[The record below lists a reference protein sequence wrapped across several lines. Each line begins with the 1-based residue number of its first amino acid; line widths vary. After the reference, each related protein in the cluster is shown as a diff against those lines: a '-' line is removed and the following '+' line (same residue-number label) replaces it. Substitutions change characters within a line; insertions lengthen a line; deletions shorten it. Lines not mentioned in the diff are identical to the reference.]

1 MVKQIQGAGGA
12 KPVRKA
18 TKTQDIKTAQKTSQS
33 NVQMQRDKT
42 DAYIETESY
51 LQNCK
56 NRWYGFTGNH
66 GSNAT
71 KEENE
76 KYAKWQ
82 RLNNVVN
89 KTDYIINDDGSVRFV
104 FKDSINVEDFKEVFE
119 IGDGYLRDYL
129 KTKHENGLKD
139 GTVHAQYTNGAK
151 TEAEQRAV
159 YNSSG
164 NGAVIRYS
172 DGYIETKGPKG
183 GWFNRSKIVDHPD
196 YRGMT
201 LGPSDNEKLFTFGQ
215 SFFDPYKD

>member
-1 MVKQIQGAGGA
+1 MVKQVQGAGGA
-12 KPVRKA
+12 KPVNKTVKA
-18 TKTQDIKTAQKTSQS
+18 QDVKTAKKTSQS
-33 NVQMQRDKT
+33 NVKMQRDKT
-42 DAYIETESY
+42 ETYIETESF
-51 LQNCK
+51 LQSCK

-66 GSNAT
+66 GPNAT

-104 FKDSINVEDFKEVFE
+104 FKDNINVEDFKEVFE

-139 GTVHAQYTNGAK
+139 GTVHAQYTNGAR
-151 TEAEQRAV
+151 TETEQRAV

-164 NGAVIRYS
+164 NGATIRYS

-201 LGPSDNEKLFTFGQ
+201 LGPSDNEKLFTFGA
-215 SFFDPYKD
+215 SFFNPYKD